1 MRIEGLT
8 FIAPQLLERLERF
21 QCLTVAHPRLLAARD
36 QLMDVIDGSLPGSLI
51 LVLGPTGVG
60 KTTLRCKLEQFLA
73 EQMASVLIADPGR
86 LPFVSVEATVP
97 EASRFRWRD
106 YFSQFLA
113 GAREPLIERKVP
125 LNCDYLPPTGSLTG
139 SQLEQAAVQLLR
151 YRRPAAVFIDEA
163 QHLSR
168 VASGRRLIDQLDVI
182 KSMANRTQTPH
193 VLFGTYEL
201 LAFRNLSSQLSRR
214 SVDLHFPRY
223 RAESGEDIQIFK
235 NVLGTFQDQFPTLEP
250 PDLIQHWEF
259 LYERCVGCVGVL
271 KDWLMRA
278 AIGALKSAERT
289 VNLAAAR
296 KNGPFGSTMRED
308 SRGIPR
314 GRNATCRERRVPAR
328 FSKVTRS
335 PSRRHKLPS
344 PKGCAET
351 GDVETNEEEKSGPT
365 RSSPRHRGSNS
376 GGTCLIHQ

>member
-73 EQMASVLIADPGR
+73 EQMASVLTADPGR

-259 LYERCVGCVGVL
+259 LYERSVGCVGVL

-289 VNLAAAR
+289 VNLARLEKTALSVPQCEKILAEAR
-296 KNGPFGSTMRED
+296 EGEMR
-308 SRGIPR
+308 
-314 GRNATCRERRVPAR
+314 
-328 FSKVTRS
+328 
-335 PSRRHKLPS
+335 L
-344 PKGCAET
+344 AE
-351 GDVETNEEEKSGPT
+351 NEESRHDFRKSLGLHPAAT
-365 RSSPRHRGSNS
+365 SCQAQRAAPKPETSKQTKRKRVGQRDPHRDIVGQ
-376 GGTCLIHQ
+376 TAVAHA

>member
-21 QCLTVAHPRLLAARD
+21 QCLTVAHPRLVAARD

-60 KTTLRCKLEQFLA
+60 KTTLRCKLEQLLA
-73 EQMASVLIADPGR
+73 EQMASVLTADPGR

-113 GAREPLIERKVP
+113 GAREPLIQRKVP

-193 VLFGTYEL
+193 VLLGTYEL

-223 RAESGEDIQIFK
+223 RAENDEDIQIFK
-235 NVLGTFQDQFPTLEP
+235 NVLGTFQDQFPTSEP
-250 PDLIQHWEF
+250 PNLIQHWEF
-259 LYERCVGCVGVL
+259 LYERSVGCVGVL

-278 AIGALKSAERT
+278 AIGALKGAERT
-289 VNLAAAR
+289 VNLARLEKTALSVPQCEKILAESR
-296 KNGPFGSTMRED
+296 EGEMR
-308 SRGIPR
+308 
-314 GRNATCRERRVPAR
+314 
-328 FSKVTRS
+328 
-335 PSRRHKLPS
+335 L
-344 PKGCAET
+344 AE
-351 GDVETNEEEKSGPT
+351 NEESRLDFRNSLGLHPAVTSCQAQRAAPKTKMPKQTKRKTVGQ
-365 RSSPRHRGSNS
+365 RDPRRDIVGQTVVAHA
-376 GGTCLIHQ
+376 